1 MSHAINKIDSH
12 YNTKTAWHGKTG
24 IPMYI
29 KEKQLKKEL
38 AEIIFNYSKGITE
51 DMIDEEAEKPYGT
64 ITLGISVIQINDK
77 EKLRIESWNYQS
89 GDNSYRGEA
98 YCHRDWGVSSV
109 SQKCSLEDAQEIAK
123 CLLAEALDNAYSHYA
138 H

>member
-64 ITLGISVIQINDK
+64 ITLGISVIQMIKKN
-77 EKLRIESWNYQS
+77 
-89 GDNSYRGEA
+89 
-98 YCHRDWGVSSV
+98 
-109 SQKCSLEDAQEIAK
+109 
-123 CLLAEALDNAYSHYA
+123 
-138 H
+138 